1 MAKSLSAR
9 QVIEIRHRSI
19 ELQGEWGRCLGTIDR
34 HGVVFVWGNSGNGK
48 TTAVVSLCKE
58 LSRFG
63 RVLYVS
69 LEEGFSMSFQNTL
82 RRLGVQ
88 ESGNRFQVVER
99 ATLEEIDERL
109 SKPKSPEFIVIDSFQ
124 YLQMSY
130 KRYIAFREAHGNK
143 LIIFVSH
150 ADGKQPAG
158 RAAKSVKYDAML
170 KIWVEGY
177 KAFSKGRFIGETGE
191 AVIWDKGADEYWCK
205 EKTSA
210 ESKTKIE
217 HEDETDGDE

>member
-9 QVIEIRHRSI
+9 QVLGIRRRSL
-19 ELQGEWGRCLGTIDR
+19 ELSGEWGRCLGTIDR

-48 TTAVVSLCKE
+48 STAVVSLCKE
-58 LSRFG
+58 LSVFG
-63 RVLYVS
+63 QVLYAS
-69 LEEGFSMSFQNTL
+69 LEEGYSLSFQNTL

-88 ESGNRFQVVER
+88 ECGSRFQVVEG
-99 ATLEEIDERL
+99 ASIDEIDERL
-109 SKPKSPEFIVIDSFQ
+109 SRPKSPEFVVIDSFQ

-130 KRYIAFREAHGNK
+130 RRYIAFKEAHRNK

-150 ADGKQPAG
+150 AHGKQPEG
-158 RAAKSVKYDAML
+158 RAACSVKYDAML

-191 AVIWDKGADEYWCK
+191 AVIWQKGADEYWCK
-205 EKTSA
+205 DNNSN
-210 ESKTKIE
+210 
-217 HEDETDGDE
+217 EDNGNNEQPQE